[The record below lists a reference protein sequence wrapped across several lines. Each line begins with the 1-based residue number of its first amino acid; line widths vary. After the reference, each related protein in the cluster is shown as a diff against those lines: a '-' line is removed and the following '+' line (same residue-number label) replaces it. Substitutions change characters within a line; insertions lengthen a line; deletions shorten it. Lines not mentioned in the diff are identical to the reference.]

1 MFTDNQE
8 ENNSKVADTV
18 DIWIIG
24 KDIKIIATD
33 IFMKIQDITKHIRC
47 GDFHEKV
54 KIIK

>member
-33 IFMKIQDITKHIRC
+33 IFMKIQDITKRIRC